1 MGNSCTLAPMQKLT
15 KTLCA
20 LILFAA
26 GFAPGLAQQM
36 TALETAQLAVETL
49 LQQVR
54 DTQHLFVTDSEAYY
68 GGVEEVLDRFVDF
81 NVVAEVVMNRFADSA
96 SDEQKQRFG
105 LILRRNLTRFYGAAL
120 LTYAEQEVVFLPS
133 ENPERDSL
141 ESTIVTMELAG
152 GGAQTVLFQY
162 QMFLNDGNEWKLRN
176 LSLAGIN
183 LGRQYF
189 TQFSALMTQ
198 HGNDI
203 DAVLDN
209 WQ

>member
-1 MGNSCTLAPMQKLT
+1 M
-15 KTLCA
+15 
-20 LILFAA
+20 LFAA
-26 GFAPGLAQQM
+26 GFAPGLAQEM

-54 DTQHLFVTDSEAYY
+54 DTRHLFTTDSEAYY
-68 GGVEEVLDRFVDF
+68 SGVEEVLDRFVDF
-81 NVVAEVVMNRFADSA
+81 NVVAEVVMNRFADAA

-105 LILRRNLTRFYGAAL
+105 QILRRNLTRFYGAAL
-120 LTYAEQEVVFLPS
+120 LTYAEQELNFLPS
-133 ENPERDSL
+133 ANPERDSPQ
-141 ESTIVTMELAG
+141 STIVTMELSG
-152 GGAQTVLFQY
+152 GGAQTVQLQY
-162 QMFLNDGNEWKLRN
+162 QMFLDGNNEWKLRN

-198 HGNDI
+198 HGDDI
-203 DAVLDN
+203 EAVLDN

>member
-1 MGNSCTLAPMQKLT
+1 MRILT
-15 KTLCA
+15 KMLCA
-20 LILFAA
+20 LTIALVGNVSAV
-26 GFAPGLAQQM
+26 AQEM
-36 TALETAQLAVETL
+36 NALETASLAVETL

-54 DTQHLFVTDSEAYY
+54 DTRHLFTSDSETYY
-68 GGVEEVLDRFVDF
+68 TGIEEVLDRFVDF
-81 NVVAEVVMNRFADSA
+81 NMVAQVVMNRFADA
-96 SDEQKQRFG
+96 ANDEQKQRFG
-105 LILRRNLTRFYGAAL
+105 QILRSNLTRFYGAAL
-120 LTYAEQEVVFLPS
+120 LTYAEQEVIFLPS
-133 ENPERDSL
+133 ENPENDTP
-141 ESTIVTMELAG
+141 ESTIITMELSG
-152 GGAQTVLFQY
+152 GGAQNVVFQY
-162 QMFLNDGNEWKLRN
+162 QMFQTADNEWKLRN

>member
-1 MGNSCTLAPMQKLT
+1 MRTLT
-15 KTLCA
+15 KTICLLVLLVAGQGSA
-20 LILFAA
+20 L
-26 GFAPGLAQQM
+26 GQEM
-36 TALETAQLAVETL
+36 TALDTARLAVDTL
-49 LQQVR
+49 LRQVR
-54 DTQHLFVTDSEAYY
+54 DTRLLYTSDSETYY
-68 GGVEEVLDRFVDF
+68 SGVEEVLDRFVDF
-81 NVVAEVVMNRFADSA
+81 NVVAEVVMNRFADAA

-105 LILRRNLTRFYGAAL
+105 QILRSNLTRFYGAAL

-133 ENPERDSL
+133 ENPERDTP
-141 ESTIVTMELAG
+141 ESTIVTMELTG
-152 GGAQTVLFQY
+152 GGGQNVLFQY
-162 QMFLNDGNEWKLRN
+162 QMFLTADNEWKLRN

-203 DAVLDN
+203 EAVLDN